1 MKLQKKMKHIKKF
14 PINKNVFDDLDKLEK
29 EFNSCPRPY
38 LDDNDNIDTRFGF
51 DPDNWEVGV
60 AYDEVQIQ
68 FMAGPIELVDGNERF
83 SDAASCNNWI
93 EEVLSDLIPPNGY
106 ILEVGSAE
114 NLHSV
119 YEKSKI
125 WNTPENDPIAIE
137 FVDKCVKRLIE
148 CGAKLLN

>member
-1 MKLQKKMKHIKKF
+1 MKHIKKLS
-14 PINKNVFDDLDKLEK
+14 INEDVFDDP
-29 EFNSCPRPY
+29 NSCPKPY
-38 LDDNDNIDTRFGF
+38 LDGNDDIDTRFGF

-60 AYDEVQIQ
+60 AYDDEVQIQ

-93 EEVLSDLIPPNGY
+93 EEVLSDLIPPDGY

-125 WNTPENDPIAIE
+125 WSTPENDPIAIE